1 MQNNVERKLVPMT
14 EATHAPMQP
23 LNREVG
29 RDLPDDALP
38 AYAPMLAAYHRA
50 HAAELRHYI
59 EALPLQPGDTV
70 LDMACGDGTYAL
82 WLAEQVGHS
91 GTVIGVD
98 IAPVYL
104 DIARQQA
111 DRSPYAAALHF
122 ELGSIDQLALTDGLF
137 DLAWCGQ
144 SLSSLPDPL
153 TTLRT
158 LRRVVRPGGTVAV
171 LENDPL
177 HQMIIPWP
185 PDLELTIR
193 QAQLQSME
201 ATEDSTEKFAIGRQ
215 LGAAFQAAGL
225 VPWHTRA
232 YTTTRH
238 APLSSDEQTY
248 LAWYFQD
255 VKARVWPAIEPH
267 DRARFDQ
274 LLNPESADCLFHRPG
289 FFVTYIDLVT
299 CGTRADESE
308 TRSAQQPANIAG

>member
-1 MQNNVERKLVPMT
+1 MT
-14 EATHAPMQP
+14 EASTAATQP
-23 LNREVG
+23 LNREVR
-29 RDLPDDALP
+29 RDLSGDALP

-59 EALPLQPGDTV
+59 QELPLHAGDTV

-82 WLAEQVGHS
+82 WLAEQVGQS
-91 GTVIGVD
+91 GTVVGVD
-98 IAPVYL
+98 IASAYL
-104 DIARQQA
+104 DIAQQQA
-111 DRSPYAAALHF
+111 SQSPYADTLHF
-122 ELGSIDQLALTDGLF
+122 ELGSIDQLPLTDGLF

-153 TTLRT
+153 ETLRA

-185 PDLELTIR
+185 PDLELIIR
-193 QAQLQSME
+193 RAQLQSME
-201 ATEDSTEKFAIGRQ
+201 ATEDSAEKFAIGRQ

-225 VPWHTRA
+225 VPWHTNA

-238 APLSSDEQTY
+238 APLSNDEQTY

-255 VKARVWPAIEPH
+255 VKARVWPAIEPL
-267 DRARFDQ
+267 DRARFDR
-274 LLNPESADCLFHRPG
+274 LLNPQSADCLFHRPG

-299 CGTRADESE
+299 CGTRALESE
-308 TRSAQQPANIAG
+308 TRSAQQPANIAGR